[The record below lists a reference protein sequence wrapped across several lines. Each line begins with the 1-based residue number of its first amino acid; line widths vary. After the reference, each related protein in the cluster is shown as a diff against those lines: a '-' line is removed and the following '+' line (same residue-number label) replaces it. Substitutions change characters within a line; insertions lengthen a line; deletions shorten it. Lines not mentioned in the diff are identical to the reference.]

1 MKINHLQLLHFI
13 QFDANIKKQER
24 ERKKERAF
32 NTAEIT

>member
-13 QFDANIKKQER
+13 QFDANIKNKRER
-24 ERKKERAF
+24 ERELAF

>member
-13 QFDANIKKQER
+13 QFDANIKNKR
-24 ERKKERAF
+24 ERERAF